1 MTVLAMMENETMQTS
16 NELSAIGAT
25 IDEFFTGM
33 HTGDVDRL
41 RHAFHPDAYL
51 FGYYKGCFSRLSLDD
66 WMEEVRSEP
75 KPSES
80 NEPFDMRIVAT
91 DVTGKVATVKT
102 ATLYLGLRFTDYLTL
117 AQFDD
122 GWKIINK
129 AYHHD

>member
-1 MTVLAMMENETMQTS
+1 METS

-25 IDEFFTGM
+25 VNDFFVGM

-41 RHAFHPDAYL
+41 RSAFHPDAYL
-51 FGYYKGCFSRLSLDD
+51 FGYYQGSFSRISLEE
-66 WMEEVRSEP
+66 WMEEVRGEP

-80 NEPFDMRIVAT
+80 GEQFDMRIVAV

-102 ATLYLGLRFTDYLTL
+102 ATLYLGLHFTDYLTL
-117 AQFDD
+117 IQFDD
-122 GWKIINK
+122 HWKIVNK